1 MVEQLNIAGQLYE
14 AYLGLSTGRG
24 HFHGLGGCVVVGAAF
39 SELVAR
45 NMGGWQ
51 WWHVVEFVYP
61 QGWEAAGGTQPDG
74 LFLSCS
80 GSLVGRIGL
89 QMVCLSW
96 M

>member
-1 MVEQLNIAGQLYE
+1 MDSVRVMVIFGVWGIVVAGLP
-14 AYLGLSTGRG
+14 
-24 HFHGLGGCVVVGAAF
+24 F
-39 SELVAR
+39 SEVVAR

-61 QGWEAAGGTQPDG
+61 QSWEAAGSTQPDG
-74 LFLSCS
+74 LFLSSS
-80 GSLVGRIGL
+80 GSLAGRIGL